1 MLFKFWDNIGPLNG
15 SHQVP
20 VHTVSFVEQRNQI
33 TLVILEIVM
42 SRQGSSHTCYRAL
55 LCQNILPS
63 QKRKLLFY
71 AMVAQI
77 ILPKIMALLHF
88 HSSEYVSPKQAANMN
103 GEL

>member
-1 MLFKFWDNIGPLNG
+1 MALIKSQSIRFLLWSKEIK
-15 SHQVP
+15 S
-20 VHTVSFVEQRNQI
+20 
-33 TLVILEIVM
+33 LVILEIVM

-63 QKRKLLFY
+63 QKRKLLVY